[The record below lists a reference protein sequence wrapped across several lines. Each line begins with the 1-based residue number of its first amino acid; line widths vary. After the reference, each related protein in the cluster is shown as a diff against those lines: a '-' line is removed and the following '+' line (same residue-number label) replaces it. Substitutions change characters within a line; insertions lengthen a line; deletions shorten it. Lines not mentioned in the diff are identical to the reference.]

1 MANIRENKKNGKVI
15 SFRFTV
21 CLERDVRGKQIRK
34 YTTWTA
40 PADLTPAKARKAAE
54 RAADAW
60 EEEVK
65 VEYQKQK
72 DLGSAYR
79 LPPDKRRDDFVSF
92 VNDTWFVLQI
102 RGENDKPNTIA
113 FYKNM
118 TRIISEYFK
127 GSVLQEISP
136 VDIQK
141 YLVYLRTE
149 YKSKLGKPLSAKT
162 LRHQYGTLNLIFGY
176 AEQQEMLLV
185 WGAAMLGTFLLD
197 LCLWGISYPDKRRW
211 GDSLSQAHFYKWQST
226 KQFYTR
232 RYIMRTSIRNI
243 LSAIIIMSVLLC
255 NAMAIEKEN
264 IKINSAA
271 EELIVDFLDAYSTS
285 LVELTPLDYSDF
297 FWDTESTTVFALL
310 TDYRIEYDSLWD
322 SRYSNISIDPEFSN
336 ISAVDD
342 EIVADVKLS
351 YEANIWHDGKSEKT
365 LGVIDFTF
373 TLKASDDNWKISA
386 ITREGDEEWIEDAK
400 TSSAKKTG
408 TTVVSEL
415 KRLLNEELAKAKALP
430 HTKMLYGT
438 PIDPKETQVLNT
450 SVEDTKASSMR
461 NALIVAYDANKAVN
475 YSDCYALTENS
486 LFYEADKDCTNF
498 VSQCVWAGYGGWVNG
513 DETANAQ
520 NIAAHYR
527 MYHHNNSDWYTTSWF
542 AHKNGGSSPWES
554 ATSHGNFA
562 LGNTGSG
569 LGPFG
574 LGSTTA
580 VLYSN
585 YDASSIQR
593 GDVVQLGRSAND
605 IRHSVIVRTAGSSFE
620 NIFVNSH
627 NSKHYNYPLS
637 KYFETYSYIRVI
649 HYRPAFFAN

>member
-1 MANIRENKKNGKVI
+1 
-15 SFRFTV
+15 
-21 CLERDVRGKQIRK
+21 
-34 YTTWTA
+34 
-40 PADLTPAKARKAAE
+40 
-54 RAADAW
+54 
-60 EEEVK
+60 
-65 VEYQKQK
+65 
-72 DLGSAYR
+72 
-79 LPPDKRRDDFVSF
+79 
-92 VNDTWFVLQI
+92 
-102 RGENDKPNTIA
+102 
-113 FYKNM
+113 
-118 TRIISEYFK
+118 
-127 GSVLQEISP
+127 
-136 VDIQK
+136 
-141 YLVYLRTE
+141 
-149 YKSKLGKPLSAKT
+149 
-162 LRHQYGTLNLIFGY
+162 
-176 AEQQEMLLV
+176 
-185 WGAAMLGTFLLD
+185 
-197 LCLWGISYPDKRRW
+197 
-211 GDSLSQAHFYKWQST
+211 
-226 KQFYTR
+226 
-232 RYIMRTSIRNI
+232 MRTSIRNI

-554 ATSHGNFA
+554 ATSHGNFRKY
-562 LGNTGSG
+562 GQRFGSIW
-569 LGPFG
+569 
-574 LGSTTA
+574 TWKY
-580 VLYSN
+580 YS
-585 YDASSIQR
+585 SS
-593 GDVVQLGRSAND
+593 V
-605 IRHSVIVRTAGSSFE
+605 
-620 NIFVNSH
+620 
-627 NSKHYNYPLS
+627 
-637 KYFETYSYIRVI
+637 
-649 HYRPAFFAN
+649 

>member
-1 MANIRENKKNGKVI
+1 
-15 SFRFTV
+15 
-21 CLERDVRGKQIRK
+21 
-34 YTTWTA
+34 
-40 PADLTPAKARKAAE
+40 
-54 RAADAW
+54 
-60 EEEVK
+60 
-65 VEYQKQK
+65 
-72 DLGSAYR
+72 
-79 LPPDKRRDDFVSF
+79 
-92 VNDTWFVLQI
+92 
-102 RGENDKPNTIA
+102 
-113 FYKNM
+113 
-118 TRIISEYFK
+118 
-127 GSVLQEISP
+127 
-136 VDIQK
+136 
-141 YLVYLRTE
+141 
-149 YKSKLGKPLSAKT
+149 
-162 LRHQYGTLNLIFGY
+162 
-176 AEQQEMLLV
+176 
-185 WGAAMLGTFLLD
+185 
-197 LCLWGISYPDKRRW
+197 
-211 GDSLSQAHFYKWQST
+211 
-226 KQFYTR
+226 
-232 RYIMRTSIRNI
+232 MRTSIRNI

-475 YSDCYALTENS
+475 YSDCYALTENFTFLCS
-486 LFYEADKDCTNF
+486 
-498 VSQCVWAGYGGWVNG
+498 
-513 DETANAQ
+513 
-520 NIAAHYR
+520 R
-527 MYHHNNSDWYTTSWF
+527 
-542 AHKNGGSSPWES
+542 
-554 ATSHGNFA
+554 
-562 LGNTGSG
+562 
-569 LGPFG
+569 
-574 LGSTTA
+574 
-580 VLYSN
+580 
-585 YDASSIQR
+585 
-593 GDVVQLGRSAND
+593 
-605 IRHSVIVRTAGSSFE
+605 
-620 NIFVNSH
+620 
-627 NSKHYNYPLS
+627 
-637 KYFETYSYIRVI
+637 
-649 HYRPAFFAN
+649 

>member
-1 MANIRENKKNGKVI
+1 MKRNSLKRYI
-15 SFRFTV
+15 
-21 CLERDVRGKQIRK
+21 L
-34 YTTWTA
+34 
-40 PADLTPAKARKAAE
+40 PA
-54 RAADAW
+54 
-60 EEEVK
+60 
-65 VEYQKQK
+65 
-72 DLGSAYR
+72 
-79 LPPDKRRDDFVSF
+79 
-92 VNDTWFVLQI
+92 FVLVVFEIVAITLWLTKNNIFYLFNFSYIGISITLGLVLFAQNYKHARRVVQLLVGLYMLIYLGLICNENMQI
-102 RGENDKPNTIA
+102 EGFWYYLFTGVFEAATIHYA
-113 FYKNM
+113 
-118 TRIISEYFK
+118 
-127 GSVLQEISP
+127 V
-136 VDIQK
+136 
-141 YLVYLRTE
+141 
-149 YKSKLGKPLSAKT
+149 AKIF
-162 LRHQYGTLNLIFGY
+162 GPLIFGRGWCGY
-176 AEQQEMLLV
+176 AC
-185 WGAAMLGTFLLD
+185 WTAMVLDFLP
-197 LCLWGISYPDKRRW
+197 YKTPDHKRRKIGW
-211 GDSLSQAHFYKWQST
+211 I
-226 KQFYTR
+226 
-232 RYIMRTSIRNI
+232 RYIVF
-243 LSAIIIMSVLLC
+243 LVALVFV
-255 NAMAIEKEN
+255 
-264 IKINSAA
+264 AA
-271 EELIVDFLDAYSTS
+271 LFM
-285 LVELTPLDYSDF
+285 
-297 FWDTESTTVFALL
+297 
-310 TDYRIEYDSLWD
+310 
-322 SRYSNISIDPEFSN
+322 
-336 ISAVDD
+336 
-342 EIVADVKLS
+342 
-351 YEANIWHDGKSEKT
+351 
-365 LGVIDFTF
+365 
-373 TLKASDDNWKISA
+373 
-386 ITREGDEEWIEDAK
+386 
-400 TSSAKKTG
+400 
-408 TTVVSEL
+408 
-415 KRLLNEELAKAKALP
+415 P